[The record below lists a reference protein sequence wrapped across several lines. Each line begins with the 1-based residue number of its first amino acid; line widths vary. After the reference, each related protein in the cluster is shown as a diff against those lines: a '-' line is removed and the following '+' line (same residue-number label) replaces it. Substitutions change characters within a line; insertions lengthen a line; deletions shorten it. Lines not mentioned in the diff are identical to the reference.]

1 VIHGD
6 TVDGFVALDDII
18 FSAET
23 ECPFAPA
30 QAWPQEPTTTPIPTE
45 PPDGKTHN
53 MTENVFFYEMF
64 SFNLCLAH
72 EINQFQKRFSN
83 HQKMPAGI
91 VLDV

>member
-1 VIHGD
+1 MEFLLNQIEFQVIHGD

-18 FSAET
+18 FSEET

-53 MTENVFFYEMF
+53 FTESFLTKLF
-64 SFNLCLAH
+64 SFHLSLAH
-72 EINQFQKRFSN
+72 EINQF
-83 HQKMPAGI
+83 
-91 VLDV
+91 